1 MKVVQLLDRKF
12 KLSIPANEIQLK
24 IEQIADQINSELSG
38 SDVVFVVVLNG
49 AFMFASD
56 LYKLIRFDSRITF
69 LKLIS
74 YAGTKSSGTIK
85 QLIGLNESLKDK
97 VVVIVEDIIDS
108 GNTLD
113 SIIIQLNGFEPAEI
127 KVAALLHKP
136 DVYKFKHKI
145 DYPGFTIPNDFVVG
159 YGLDYD
165 GFGRNLNNIYTLV
178 EE

>member
-1 MKVVQLLDRKF
+1 MKLIQILDKKF
-12 KLSIPANEIQLK
+12 GISIPANEIQLK
-24 IEQIADQINSELSG
+24 IEQIADEINSGLSG
-38 SDVVFVVVLNG
+38 SEVVFVVILNG

-56 LYKLIRFDSRITF
+56 LYKLISINSRITF
-69 LKLIS
+69 LKLVS
-74 YAGTKSSGTIK
+74 YTGTQSSGTIK

-113 SIIIQLNGFEPAEI
+113 SIIKQIKGFEPADI

-136 DVYKFKHKI
+136 DAYRFKHKI
-145 DYPGFTIPNDFVVG
+145 DYLGFTIPNDFIVG
-159 YGLDYD
+159 YGLDYE